1 MFFIA
6 IIAVT
11 PKVNLYNLMIHTHT
25 HTKLGQEWYCPDLK
39 AIWACLVDYYGW
51 CRPESCSFDKP
62 KFLL

>member
-1 MFFIA
+1 MFFFA

-11 PKVNLYNLMIHTHT
+11 PKVNLHNLMIHTQK
-25 HTKLGQEWYCPDLK
+25 KLGQELYCPDLK
-39 AIWACLVDYYGW
+39 AIWACLVDYYGR

>member
-11 PKVNLYNLMIHTHT
+11 FVQFNDLHTHT

-51 CRPESCSFDKP
+51 CWPESCSFDKP